1 MARPRVALVIPAF
14 NEAATIHAVVRSVLQ
29 FGTVVVVDDASSD
42 GTGDAAERAGAV
54 VLRNARNLQYDGSL
68 DVALRWASDRGYE
81 YAISMDADSQHDPDD
96 IPKFIAAIEQGAD
109 LVSGI
114 RPAPARIAEGWVR
127 AAGRLLWGL
136 EDPLCGM
143 KAYRLSWFQ
152 RYGAFDTYR
161 SIGTEL
167 AIRMACDGATVAQT
181 GISVRARR
189 GASRFDTSFKANLRI
204 LRALIIGCWRHRGA
218 S

>member
-1 MARPRVALVIPAF
+1 MVRPRVALVIPAF

-114 RPAPARIAEGWVR
+114 RPAPARIAEGWSSSARTR
-127 AAGRLLWGL
+127 A
-136 EDPLCGM
+136 
-143 KAYRLSWFQ
+143 
-152 RYGAFDTYR
+152 
-161 SIGTEL
+161 
-167 AIRMACDGATVAQT
+167 
-181 GISVRARR
+181 
-189 GASRFDTSFKANLRI
+189 
-204 LRALIIGCWRHRGA
+204 
-218 S
+218 